1 MAYYIKMENVNL
13 YYPSTL
19 YNATTLKQE
28 VFSRLKLEKKKEYLE
43 DVHALRDLIWK
54 FMKGRGWE
62 L

>member
-43 DVHALRDLIWK
+43 DVHALRDFNLEIHE
-54 FMKGRGWE
+54 GE
-62 L
+62 SV